1 VAFDDIYTAG
11 IASGW
16 KVRDASQLK
25 DILRLEADVAII
37 GTGAG
42 GGTAAEI
49 LSSAGLRV
57 VMLEE
62 GPLCTSQSFKDMD
75 DMRALRELYQ
85 EAGGRGSADG
95 AISIL
100 QGRSVGGSTTVNW
113 TSSFRT
119 PPATLKHWAEAY
131 DVRSASVADL
141 APWFARMEERLGIAA
156 WQADPNPNNLVLKRG
171 CDALGWECEVIHRNV
186 RGCWNSGYCGL
197 GCPTNAKQSM
207 LVSTIPQALRSGAE
221 LIHHLR
227 IQRLLFDKERV
238 SGIEGVA
245 LDADAIN
252 PTGVRV
258 LVTAR
263 HYVLAGGALN
273 TPALLLRSNAPDPY
287 GCVGL
292 RTCIHPVN
300 ASCADMPDAVNAFY
314 GAPQSIASDEFQWK
328 HDTSQLPGFKLEV
341 APLFP
346 ALSSGIFGVHGKAL
360 TQTMSRFAHTQATV
374 ALLRDGFHP
383 DSPGGRVR
391 IDGSGMPVLDY
402 ELSDYLWRGV
412 KKAYLSMAELQFAAG
427 ATRVMPLHLD
437 ARACMSWLEARTM
450 IEQLPY
456 KKFRASLFS
465 AHLMGGCAMGES
477 DKRAVTDSFGR
488 HHQVEN
494 LSIFDGSL
502 FPTSIGA
509 NPQLSIYGFTARNAT
524 RLADFLGTKA
534 ALADS
539 TKATVAGN

>member
-16 KVRDASQLK
+16 KVHDASQLK
-25 DILRLEADVAII
+25 DTLKLEADVAIV

-49 LSSAGLRV
+49 LSNAGLRV

-62 GPLCTSQSFKDMD
+62 GPLRTAQSFKDMD

-85 EAGGRGSADG
+85 EGGARGSADG
-95 AISIL
+95 SISIL

-119 PPATLKHWAEAY
+119 PPGTLKHWAEAH
-131 DVRSASVADL
+131 DVRNSRVEEM

-156 WQADPNPNNLVLKRG
+156 WQADPNPNNSVLKRG

-207 LVSTIPQALRSGAE
+207 LVSTIPQALRNGAE
-221 LIHHLR
+221 LVHR
-227 IQRLLFDKERV
+227 VRVQRVLFDKRGARGLE
-238 SGIEGVA
+238 GIA
-245 LDADAIN
+245 LDADAIR

-258 LVTAR
+258 DVTAR
-263 HYVLAGGALN
+263 HYVLCGGALN
-273 TPALLLRSNAPDPY
+273 TPALLLRSQAPDPY
-287 GCVGL
+287 GRVGQ

-300 ASCADMPDAVNAFY
+300 ASYAEMPETVRAFY

-328 HDTSQLPGFKLEV
+328 HDTLQVPGFKMEV

-346 ALSSGIFGVHGKAL
+346 TMSSGIFGLHGRAL
-360 TQTMSRFAHTQATV
+360 TRLMSRFAYAQATI

-383 DSPGGRVR
+383 DSPGGSVR
-391 IDGSGMPVLDY
+391 IDDGGMPLLDY
-402 ELSDYLWRGV
+402 ELSRYMWKGIRT
-412 KKAYLSMAELQFAAG
+412 AYLSMAELQFAAG
-427 ATRVMPLHLD
+427 ARRVMPLHLD
-437 ARACMSWLEARTM
+437 ARACNSWSEARSM
-450 IEQLPY
+450 IERLPY
-456 KKFRASLFS
+456 RRFRALLFT
-465 AHLMGGCAMGES
+465 AHLMGGCAMGEN
-477 DKRAVTDSFGR
+477 RGTAVANSFGR
-488 HHQVEN
+488 HHHIEN

-509 NPQLSIYGFTARNAT
+509 NPQLSIYGFTARNAS
-524 RLADFLGTKA
+524 RLAASLGGKPA
-534 ALADS
+534 
-539 TKATVAGN
+539 